1 MIIQFT
7 AQGLE
12 DYSYWKARD
21 PQKAEKIKKLIAHI
35 QATPFAGLGKPE
47 PLLFDL
53 KGYWSRR
60 IDREHR
66 LVYKVTPEA
75 VIIVACRFHYEKRVN
90 YTGGISLYP

>member
-7 AQGLE
+7 EQGFE
-12 DYSYWKARD
+12 DYSYRKAHD
-21 PQKAEKIKKLIAHI
+21 SQKAKKIKKLIENI
-35 QATPFAGLGKPE
+35 LATPFTGIGKPE

-66 LVYKVTPEA
+66 LVYKATPDSL
-75 VIIVACRFHYEKRVN
+75 IIVSCRFHYEKR
-90 YTGGISLYP
+90 G